1 MPVLGSLSIRAMQGH
16 GDHAQGKEGMAASG
30 EGKEEERWRLQGR
43 TRAGG
48 GRTLTGWLKG
58 FGSEGLM

>member
-1 MPVLGSLSIRAMQGH
+1 MPILGTPSSRATQGH
-16 GDHAQGKEGMAASG
+16 GDHAQGREGMAASG
-30 EGKEEERWRLQGR
+30 EGKGEERGWLQGR

-48 GRTLTGWLKG
+48 GHTLTGWLKG